1 MALSN
6 TAVPKYYGAFRD
18 AVLRGEIPVCRE
30 VSMQM
35 TLIDGLIADP
45 RFYHDDT
52 VMDGWIRFCE
62 NELTLTDGGDLVLL
76 DSFKL
81 WAEDIYSWFYFVER
95 SVWVPNSHGSG
106 GHFEMRKI
114 KKRLRNKQYLIVGRG
129 AAKSIYCTCVQGH
142 GLIMDEE
149 PTDQIVTAPT
159 IRQSEET
166 LLPLKIAIARAKGPV
181 MKFMTEGSLQNT
193 TGNKA
198 DRVKIAPTKKG
209 IENFVTSSI
218 IESRPMRIDKLQGA
232 RCKYATVDEWLSGD
246 VKEDVVGSLEQG
258 AAKVDDWLI
267 VATSSEG
274 TVRNGPGDTIKM
286 ELMEILKGDYY
297 NPHVSIWWYRLDDQ
311 KELNNPSMW
320 VKANPN
326 LGATVSYE
334 TYKIELDRAEKNPSV
349 KNDILAKR
357 FGIPME
363 GYTYF
368 FTYDET
374 KPHRR
379 QYFDGM
385 SCALGCDL
393 SQGDDFCA
401 FTFLFPLPG
410 GGFGVKARSYITSY
424 TFQKLPRALRSEYE
438 KFIREESL
446 VVLESTVLDIGEVY
460 EDLYRFIDKKKYV
473 VQCLG
478 YDPYNAPVFINR
490 WEIDYG
496 PYGIEKVP
504 QGVKTESVP
513 LGELKILAE
522 RRELLF
528 DELIM
533 SFCMGNCIAQE
544 DTNGNRKLLKKRR
557 QEKIDNVAALM
568 DAYIAYKANRDM
580 FE

>member
-6 TAVPKYYGAFRD
+6 TAVPKYYGMFRD
-18 AVLRGEIPVCRE
+18 AVLRGDIYVNRE

-35 TLIDGLIADP
+35 NLIDNLIADP
-45 RFYHDDT
+45 RFYYDDT
-52 VMDGWIRFCE
+52 VLDGWIRFCE
-62 NELTLTDGGDLVLL
+62 QELTLTDGGDLTLL
-76 DSFKL
+76 DTFKL
-81 WAEDIYSWFYFVER
+81 WAEDVYCWFYFIER
-95 SVWVPNSHGSG
+95 SVWVPDGNGQG
-106 GHFEMRKI
+106 GHYEVRRI
-114 KKRLRNKQYLIVGRG
+114 KQRLRNKQYLIVGRG
-129 AAKSIYCTCVQGH
+129 AAKSLYCTCIQAY
-142 GLIMDEE
+142 GLVMDEDS
-149 PTDQIVTAPT
+149 TDQIVTAPT

-166 LLPLKIAIARAKGPV
+166 LLPLKIAIARAKGYV
-181 MKFMTEGSLQNT
+181 FQFMTEGSLQNT

-198 DRVKIAPTKKG
+198 DRVKIASTKKG
-209 IENFVTSSI
+209 IENFVTNSI

-246 VKEDVVGSLEQG
+246 VREDVVGALEQG

-286 ELMEILKGDYY
+286 ELMEILKGEYI
-297 NPHVSIWWYRLDDQ
+297 NPHVSIWWYRLDDI
-311 KELNNPSMW
+311 KEVENPAMW
-320 VKANPN
+320 IKANPN

-334 TYKIELDRAEKNPSV
+334 TYQIEKERSEKNPSV
-349 KNDILAKR
+349 RNDILAKR

-368 FTYDET
+368 FTFEET
-374 KPHRR
+374 KTHYR
-379 QYFDGM
+379 QYFEGM
-385 SCALGCDL
+385 PCALGMDL

-410 GGFGVKARSYITSY
+410 RGFGVKARSYITSY
-424 TFQKLPRALRSEYE
+424 TFQKLPRALRSEYD
-438 KFIREESL
+438 KFIREGSL
-446 VVLESTVLDIGEVY
+446 VVMDSTVLDIGEVY
-460 EDLYRFIDKKKYV
+460 EDVYRHIDEKKYNV
-473 VQCLG
+473 LCLG

-490 WEIDYG
+490 WELDNG

-522 RRELLF
+522 RRQLFF
-528 DELIM
+528 DEEIM

-544 DTNGNRKLLKKRR
+544 DTNGNRKLLKRRR
-557 QEKIDNVAALM
+557 QEKIDNVSALM
-568 DAYIAYKANRDM
+568 DAYVAYKANKDM

>member
-18 AVLRGEIPVCRE
+18 AVLRGEIPVNRE

-35 TLIDGLIADP
+35 NLIDGLIQDP
-45 RFYHDDT
+45 RFYYDDT
-52 VMDGWIRFCE
+52 VLDGWIRFCE

-76 DSFKL
+76 PSFKL

-95 SVWVPNSHGSG
+95 SVWVPNQHGGG
-106 GHFEMRKI
+106 GHYEVRKI

-129 AAKSIYCTCVQGH
+129 AAKSVYCTCVQAD
-142 GLIMDEE
+142 GLILDPEA
-149 PTDQIVTAPT
+149 TDQIVTAPT

-166 LLPLKIAIARAKGPV
+166 LLPLKIAIARARGKV
-181 MKFMTEGSLQNT
+181 LQFMTEGSLQNT
-193 TGNKA
+193 TGSKA
-198 DRVKIAPTKKG
+198 DRVKIASTKKG
-209 IENFVTSSI
+209 IENFVTNSI

-246 VKEDVVGSLEQG
+246 VKEDVVGALEQG

-286 ELMEILKGDYY
+286 ELMDILKGEYV
-297 NPHVSIWWYRLDDQ
+297 NPHVSIWWYKLDDV
-311 KELNNPSMW
+311 KEVSNPSMW
-320 VKANPN
+320 IKANPN
-326 LGATVSYE
+326 LGSTVTYE
-334 TYKIELDRAEKNPSV
+334 TYQIELERAEKNPAV
-349 KNDILAKR
+349 RNDILAKR
-357 FGIPME
+357 FGIPCE

-374 KPHRR
+374 KVHRR

-385 SCALGCDL
+385 SCALGADL

-401 FTFLFPLPG
+401 FTFMFPLPG
-410 GGFGVKARSYITSY
+410 QGFGIKARSYITSY
-424 TFQKLPRALRSEYE
+424 TYQKLTRSLRNEYE
-438 KFIREESL
+438 KFIREGSL
-446 VVLESTVLDIGEVY
+446 VIMESSVLDIGEVY
-460 EDLYRFIDKKKYV
+460 EDLFKFIGDHHYN

-504 QGVKTESVP
+504 QGMKTETVP
-513 LGELKILAE
+513 LGEIKIMAE
-522 RRELLF
+522 RRQLFF
-528 DELIM
+528 DEQIM
-533 SFCMGNCIAQE
+533 MFCMGNCVAQQ
-544 DTNGNRKLLKKRR
+544 DTNGNRKLLKRRR
-557 QEKIDNVAALM
+557 QEKIDNVAALL
-568 DAYIAYKANRDM
+568 DAYVAYKANKDM

>member
-1 MALSN
+1 MLSN

-18 AVLRGEIPVCRE
+18 AVLRLEIPVNRE

-35 TLIDGLIADP
+35 NLIDELIADP
-45 RFYHDDT
+45 RFYYDDS

-62 NELTLTDGGDLVLL
+62 DELTLTDGGDLVLL

-81 WAEDIYSWFYFVER
+81 WAEDIYSWFYFVNR
-95 SVWVPNSHGSG
+95 SVWVPNEYGSG
-106 GHFEMRKI
+106 GHFENRKI
-114 KKRLRNKQYLIVGRG
+114 KKRLRNKQYLILGRG
-129 AAKSIYCTCVQGH
+129 GAKSVYLSCIQAS
-142 GLIMDEE
+142 GLIMDREA
-149 PTDQIVTAPT
+149 TDQIVTAPT

-166 LLPLKIAIARAKGPV
+166 LLPLKIAISRAKGPILQ
-181 MKFMTEGSLQNT
+181 FMTEGSLQNT

-198 DRVKIAPTKKG
+198 DRVKIASTKKG
-209 IENFVTSSI
+209 IENFITNSI

-246 VKEDVVGSLEQG
+246 VKEDVVGALEQG
-258 AAKVDDWLI
+258 AAKVDNWLI
-267 VATSSEG
+267 VAVSSEG

-286 ELMEILKGDYY
+286 ELMDILKGEYR
-297 NPHVSIWWYRLDDQ
+297 NPHVSIWWYKLDDI

-320 VKANPN
+320 IKANPN

-334 TYKIELDRAEKNPSV
+334 TYKIELERAEKSPSNR
-349 KNDILAKR
+349 NDILAKR

-374 KPHRR
+374 KPQRR
-379 QYFDGM
+379 QYFEGM
-385 SCALGCDL
+385 SCALGADL

-410 GGFGVKARSYITSY
+410 QGYGIKARSYITSY
-424 TFQKLPRALRSEYE
+424 TFQKLPRSLRQEYE

-446 VVLESTVLDIGEVY
+446 VVLESAVLDIGDVY
-460 EDLYRFIDKKKYV
+460 EDLYQFINDKKYN

-478 YDPYNAPVFINR
+478 YDPYNAPVFISR
-490 WEIDYG
+490 WEMDYG
-496 PYGIEKVP
+496 PYGIVKVP

-513 LGELKILAE
+513 LGEIKILAE
-522 RRELLF
+522 RRELFF
-528 DELIM
+528 DESIIQ
-533 SFCMGNCIAQE
+533 FCMGNCIAQQ

-557 QEKIDNVAALM
+557 QEKIDNIAALL
-568 DAYIAYKANRDM
+568 DAYIAYKGNRDL

>member
-18 AVLRGEIPVCRE
+18 AVLRREIPVNRE
-30 VSMQM
+30 IDMQM
-35 TLIDGLIADP
+35 NLIDNLIADP
-45 RFYHDDT
+45 RFYYDDR
-52 VMDGWIRFCE
+52 VLDGWINFCE
-62 NELTLTDGGDLVLL
+62 NELTLTDGGDLTLL

-81 WAEDIYSWFYFVER
+81 WAEDVFSWFYFTEGK
-95 SVWVPNSHGSG
+95 VWVPNLYGSG
-106 GHFEMRKI
+106 GHFEIRKI
-114 KKRLRNKQYLIVGRG
+114 KHRLRNKQYLIVGRG
-129 AAKSIYCTCVQGH
+129 ASKSMYASCIQAY

-149 PTDQIVTAPT
+149 STDQIVTAPT

-166 LLPLKIAIARAKGPV
+166 LLPIKIAIGRSRGAV
-181 MKFMTEGSLQNT
+181 LKFMTEGSLQNT

-198 DRVKIAPTKKG
+198 DRVKIASTKKG
-209 IENFVTSSI
+209 IENFVTNSI

-246 VKEDVVGSLEQG
+246 VREDVVGALEQG
-258 AAKVDDWLI
+258 AAKVNDWLI

-286 ELMEILKGDYY
+286 ELMEILKGNYF
-297 NPHVSIWWYRLDDQ
+297 NPHVSIWWYKLDDVR
-311 KELNNPSMW
+311 EVDNPAMW
-320 VKANPN
+320 IKANPN
-326 LGATVSYE
+326 LGVTVSYE
-334 TYKIELDRAEKNPSV
+334 TYQLEKERAEKSPSNR
-349 KNDILAKR
+349 NDILAKR

-368 FTYDET
+368 FTYEET
-374 KPHRR
+374 KPCRI

-385 SCALGCDL
+385 SCAMGADL

-401 FTFLFPLPG
+401 FTFLFPLLG
-410 GGFGVKARSYITSY
+410 KGFGIKARSYITSY
-424 TFQKLPRALRSEYE
+424 TFQKLPRALKSEYE
-438 KFIREESL
+438 KFIREGSL
-446 VVLESTVLDIGEVY
+446 VVMDSTVLDIADVY
-460 EDLYRFIDKKKYV
+460 EDLYRFIGEKHYNV
-473 VQCLG
+473 LCLG
-478 YDPYNAPVFINR
+478 YDPYNAPVFINH
-490 WEIDYG
+490 WEIDNG

-528 DELIM
+528 DEQIM
-533 SFCMGNCIAQE
+533 SFCMGNCITQE

-557 QEKIDNVAALM
+557 QEKIDNVSALM
-568 DAYIAYKANRDM
+568 DAYVAFKANKDM

>member
-6 TAVPKYYGAFRD
+6 VAVPKYYGAFRD
-18 AVLRGEIPVCRE
+18 AVLRGETYVNKE

-35 TLIDGLIADP
+35 TLIDNLIADP
-45 RFYHDDT
+45 RFYYDDE
-52 VMDGWIRFCE
+52 VLEGWIRFCE

-81 WAEDIYSWFYFVER
+81 WAEDIYSWFYFMER
-95 SVWVPNSHGSG
+95 SVWVPNKFSAG
-106 GHFEMRKI
+106 GHFEIRKI

-129 AAKSIYCTCVQGH
+129 AAKSIYATCVQAN
-142 GLIMDEE
+142 GLILDDES
-149 PTDQIVTAPT
+149 TDQIVTAPT

-166 LLPLKIAIARAKGPV
+166 LLPLKIAIARSKGPV
-181 MKFMTEGSLQNT
+181 LKFMTEGSLQNT

-198 DRVKIAPTKKG
+198 DRVKIASTKKG
-209 IENFVTSSI
+209 IENFITNSI

-246 VKEDVVGSLEQG
+246 VREDVVGALEQG

-286 ELMEILKGDYY
+286 ELMEILKGNYF
-297 NPHVSIWWYRLDDQ
+297 NPHVSIWWYKLDDM
-311 KELNNPSMW
+311 KELNMPHLW

-334 TYKIELDRAEKNPSV
+334 TYKNELERAEKNPSV
-349 KNDILAKR
+349 RNDVLAKR

-368 FTYDET
+368 FTYEET
-374 KPHRR
+374 KPCRR

-385 SCALGCDL
+385 ACSLGADL

-401 FTFLFPLPG
+401 FTFLFPLQG
-410 GGFGVKARSYITSY
+410 RGYGIKARSYITSY
-424 TFQKLPRALRSEYE
+424 TFQKLPRALKAEYD

-446 VVLESTVLDIGEVY
+446 VIMDSTVLDIGDVY
-460 EDLYRFIDKKKYV
+460 EDLFRFINTHKYNV
-473 VQCLG
+473 LCLG
-478 YDPYNAPVFINR
+478 YDPYNAPVFVNR
-490 WEIDYG
+490 WEIDNG

-522 RRELLF
+522 RKELFF
-528 DELIM
+528 DEQIM
-533 SFCMGNCIAQE
+533 SFCMGNCITIE

-557 QEKIDNVAALM
+557 QEKIDNVSALM
-568 DAYIAYKANRDM
+568 DAYVAYKANKDM

>member
-18 AVLRGEIPVCRE
+18 AVMRGEIPVNRE

-35 TLIDGLIADP
+35 NLIDNLIADP
-45 RFYHDDT
+45 RFYYDDA
-52 VMDGWIRFCE
+52 VLDGWIRFCE
-62 NELTLTDGGDLVLL
+62 SELTLTDGGDLVLL

-81 WAEDIYSWFYFVER
+81 WAEDIYSWFYFIER
-95 SVWVPNSHGSG
+95 SVWVPNLHGGG
-106 GHFEMRKI
+106 GHFEIRKI

-129 AAKSIYCTCVQGH
+129 AAKSVYCTCVQAD
-142 GLIMDEE
+142 GLILDEE
-149 PTDQIVTAPT
+149 ATDQIVTAPT

-181 MKFMTEGSLQNT
+181 LKFMTEGSLQNT

-209 IENFVTSSI
+209 IENFITNSI

-246 VKEDVVGSLEQG
+246 VKEDVVGALEQG

-297 NPHVSIWWYRLDDQ
+297 NPHVSIWWYKLDDI
-311 KELNNPSMW
+311 KELNDPTMW

-349 KNDILAKR
+349 RNDILAKR

-385 SCALGCDL
+385 MCSLGADL

-410 GGFGVKARSYITSY
+410 GSFGVKARSYITSY

-446 VVLESTVLDIGEVY
+446 VVMESTVLDIGEVY
-460 EDLYRFIDKKKYV
+460 EDLYRFMDIKHYN

-490 WEIDYG
+490 WEIDNG

-513 LGELKILAE
+513 LGEIKILAE

-533 SFCMGNCIAQE
+533 SFCMGNCITQE

-557 QEKIDNVAALM
+557 QEKIDNVSALM

-580 FE
+580 FM

>member
-18 AVLRGEIPVCRE
+18 AVLRREIPVNKE

-35 TLIDGLIADP
+35 SLIDSLIADP
-45 RFYHDDT
+45 RFYYDDS
-52 VMDGWIRFCE
+52 VMDGWINFCE

-81 WAEDIYSWFYFVER
+81 WAEDVYSWFYFIER
-95 SVWVPNSHGSG
+95 SVWVPNEYGTG
-106 GHFEMRKI
+106 GHFEIRKI

-129 AAKSIYCTCVQGH
+129 AAKSVYCTCVQGY
-142 GLIMDEE
+142 GLVVDRDT
-149 PTDQIVTAPT
+149 TDQIVTAPT

-166 LLPLKIAIARAKGPV
+166 LLPLKVAISRAKGPV
-181 MKFMTEGSLQNT
+181 FKFMTEGSLQNT

-198 DRVKIAPTKKG
+198 DRVKIASTKKG
-209 IENFVTSSI
+209 IENFITSSI

-246 VKEDVVGSLEQG
+246 VREDVVGALEQG

-286 ELMEILKGDYY
+286 ELTEILKGNYF
-297 NPHVSIWWYRLDDQ
+297 NPHVSIWWYKLDDL
-311 KELNNPSMW
+311 KELNTPQMW
-320 VKANPN
+320 IKANPN

-334 TYKIELDRAEKNPSV
+334 TYKIELERAEKNPSV
-349 KNDILAKR
+349 RNDILAKR

-368 FTYDET
+368 FTYEET
-374 KPHRR
+374 KPCRI

-385 SCALGCDL
+385 SCALGVDL

-410 GGFGVKARSYITSY
+410 RGYGIKARSYITSY

-438 KFIREESL
+438 KFIREGSL
-446 VVLESTVLDIGEVY
+446 VVMDSTVLDIGDVY
-460 EDLYRFIDKKKYV
+460 EDLYTFIDEKKYNV
-473 VQCLG
+473 LCLG

-490 WEIDYG
+490 WEIDNG

-522 RRELLF
+522 RKELFF
-528 DELIM
+528 DEQIM
-533 SFCMGNCIAQE
+533 SFCMGNCITLE

-557 QEKIDNVAALM
+557 QEKIDNVSALM
-568 DAYIAYKANRDM
+568 DAYVAYKANKDM

>member
-18 AVLRGEIPVCRE
+18 AVIHGEIPVNRE

-45 RFYHDDT
+45 RFYYDDT
-52 VMDGWIRFCE
+52 VLDGWIRFCE
-62 NELTLTDGGDLVLL
+62 GELTLTDGGDLVLL

-81 WAEDIYSWFYFVER
+81 WAEDIYCWFCFIER
-95 SVWVPNSHGSG
+95 SVWVPNEHGNG
-106 GHFEMRKI
+106 GHFEIRKI

-129 AAKSIYCTCVQGH
+129 AAKSVYCTCVQAD
-142 GLIMDEE
+142 GLILDEE

-166 LLPLKIAIARAKGPV
+166 LLPLKIAISRAKGPV
-181 MKFMTEGSLQNT
+181 LKFMTEGSLQNT

-209 IENFVTSSI
+209 IENFITNSI

-246 VKEDVVGSLEQG
+246 VREDVVGALEQG

-274 TVRNGPGDTIKM
+274 TVRHGPGDSIKM
-286 ELMEILKGDYY
+286 ELMKILKGEYE
-297 NPHVSIWWYRLDDQ
+297 NPHVSIWWYKLDDI
-311 KELNNPSMW
+311 KELNDPSMW
-320 VKANPN
+320 IKANPN
-326 LGATVSYE
+326 LGATVSYD
-334 TYKIELDRAEKNPSV
+334 TYKTELDRAEKNPSV
-349 KNDILAKR
+349 RNDILAKR

-368 FTYDET
+368 FTYEET

-385 SCALGCDL
+385 MCSLGVDL

-410 GGFGVKARSYITSY
+410 GAFGVKARSYITSY

-438 KFIREESL
+438 NFIREESL

-460 EDLYRFIDKKKYV
+460 EDLYHFIDVRHYN

-490 WEIDYG
+490 WEIDNG

-504 QGVKTESVP
+504 QGAKTETVP
-513 LGELKILAE
+513 LGELKIMAE
-522 RRELLF
+522 RRALLF
-528 DELIM
+528 DEQIM
-533 SFCMGNCIAQE
+533 SFCMGNCITQE

-557 QEKIDNVAALM
+557 QEKIDNVSAMM
-568 DAYIAYKANRDM
+568 DAYVAYKANRDM

>member
-18 AVLRGEIPVCRE
+18 AVLRREIPVNKE

-35 TLIDGLIADP
+35 SLIDNLIADP
-45 RFYHDDT
+45 RFYYDDS
-52 VMDGWIRFCE
+52 VMEGWIDFCE

-81 WAEDIYSWFYFVER
+81 WAEDVYSWFYFIER
-95 SVWVPNSHGSG
+95 SVWVPNEYGSG
-106 GHFEMRKI
+106 GHFEIRKI

-129 AAKSIYCTCVQGH
+129 AAKSVYCTCVQGY
-142 GLIMDEE
+142 GLVVDRDT
-149 PTDQIVTAPT
+149 TDQIVTAPT

-166 LLPLKIAIARAKGPV
+166 LLPLKVAISRAKGPV
-181 MKFMTEGSLQNT
+181 FQFMTEGSLQNT

-198 DRVKIAPTKKG
+198 DRVKIASTKKG

-246 VKEDVVGSLEQG
+246 VREDVVGALEQG

-286 ELMEILKGDYY
+286 ELTEILKGNYF
-297 NPHVSIWWYRLDDQ
+297 NPHVSIWWYKLDDL
-311 KELNNPSMW
+311 KELNTPQMW
-320 VKANPN
+320 LKANPN

-334 TYKIELDRAEKNPSV
+334 TYKLELERAEKNPSV
-349 KNDILAKR
+349 RNDILAKR

-368 FTYDET
+368 FTYEET
-374 KPHRR
+374 KPCRI

-385 SCALGCDL
+385 ACALGVDL

-410 GGFGVKARSYITSY
+410 RGYGIKARSYITSY

-438 KFIREESL
+438 KFIREGSL
-446 VVLESTVLDIGEVY
+446 VVMDSTVLDIGDVY
-460 EDLYRFIDKKKYV
+460 EDLYTFIDEKKYNV
-473 VQCLG
+473 LCLG

-490 WEIDYG
+490 WEIDNG

-522 RRELLF
+522 RKELFF
-528 DELIM
+528 DEQIM
-533 SFCMGNCIAQE
+533 SFCMGNCITLE

-557 QEKIDNVAALM
+557 QEKIDNVSALM
-568 DAYIAYKANRDM
+568 DAYVAYKANKDM

>member
-18 AVLRGEIPVCRE
+18 AVLRGEIPVNKE

-35 TLIDGLIADP
+35 NLIDNLIIDP
-45 RFYHDDT
+45 RFYYDDT
-52 VMDGWIRFCE
+52 VLDGWINFCE
-62 NELTLTDGGDLVLL
+62 GELTLTDGGDLTLL

-81 WAEDIYSWFYFVER
+81 WAEDIYCWFYYIER
-95 SVWVPNSHGSG
+95 SVWVPNAYGSG
-106 GHFEMRKI
+106 GHFEIRKI

-129 AAKSIYCTCVQGH
+129 AAKSIYATCIQSY
-142 GLIMDEE
+142 GLVMDADA
-149 PTDQIVTAPT
+149 TDQIVTAPT

-166 LLPLKIAIARAKGPV
+166 LLPLKIAIARSRGPV
-181 MKFMTEGSLQNT
+181 FQFMTEGSLQNT

-198 DRVKIAPTKKG
+198 DRVKIASTKKG
-209 IENFVTSSI
+209 IENFVTNSI

-246 VKEDVVGSLEQG
+246 VREDVVGALEQG

-286 ELMEILKGDYY
+286 ELMEILKGNYF
-297 NPHVSIWWYRLDDQ
+297 NPHVSIWWYKLDDM
-311 KELNNPSMW
+311 KELNNPQMW
-320 VKANPN
+320 IKANPN
-326 LGATVSYE
+326 LGATVTYE
-334 TYKIELDRAEKNPSV
+334 TYKIELERAEKNPSV
-349 KNDILAKR
+349 RNDILAKR

-368 FTYDET
+368 FTYEET
-374 KPHRR
+374 KPCRV

-385 SCALGCDL
+385 MCSLGVDL

-401 FTFLFPLPG
+401 FTFLFPLG
-410 GGFGVKARSYITSY
+410 GRGYGVKARSYITSY
-424 TFQKLPRALRSEYE
+424 TFQKLPRALKSEYE
-438 KFIREESL
+438 KFIREGSL
-446 VVLESTVLDIGEVY
+446 VVMDSTVLDIGDVY
-460 EDLYRFIDKKKYV
+460 EDLYHFIDEHKYNV
-473 VQCLG
+473 LCLG

-490 WEIDYG
+490 WEIDNG

-522 RRELLF
+522 RHELLF
-528 DELIM
+528 DEQIM
-533 SFCMGNCIAQE
+533 SFCMGNCITLE

-557 QEKIDNVAALM
+557 QEKIDNVSALM
-568 DAYIAYKANRDM
+568 DAYVAFKANKDM

>member
-18 AVLRGEIPVCRE
+18 AVLRGEIPVNRE

-35 TLIDGLIADP
+35 SLIDGIIADP
-45 RFYHDDT
+45 RFYYDDT
-52 VMDGWIRFCE
+52 ILDGWIRFCE
-62 NELTLTDGGDLVLL
+62 GELTLTDGGDLTLL

-81 WAEDIYSWFYFVER
+81 WAEDIYCWFYFVNR
-95 SVWVPNSHGSG
+95 SVWVPNQFGGG
-106 GHFEMRKI
+106 GHFENRKI
-114 KKRLRNKQYLIVGRG
+114 KRRLRNKQYLIVGRG
-129 AAKSIYCTCVQGH
+129 AAKSIYATCIQSY
-142 GLIMDEE
+142 GLVMDEDA
-149 PTDQIVTAPT
+149 TDQIVTAPT

-166 LLPLKIAIARAKGPV
+166 LLPLKIAIARSKGPV
-181 MKFMTEGSLQNT
+181 FKFMTEGSLQNT

-209 IENFVTSSI
+209 IENFVTNSI

-232 RCKYATVDEWLSGD
+232 RGKYATVDEWLSGD
-246 VKEDVVGSLEQG
+246 VKEDVVGALEQG

-286 ELMEILKGDYY
+286 ELMEILKGEYY
-297 NPHVSIWWYRLDDQ
+297 NPHVSIWWYKLDDLQ
-311 KELNNPSMW
+311 ELNNPAMW
-320 VKANPN
+320 IKANPN
-326 LGATVSYE
+326 LGATVSYD
-334 TYKIELDRAEKNPSV
+334 TYQIELERAEKNPSV
-349 KNDILAKR
+349 RNDILAKR

-368 FTYDET
+368 FTYEET

-385 SCALGCDL
+385 MCSMGADL

-401 FTFLFPLPG
+401 FTFLFPLQNG
-410 GGFGVKARSYITSY
+410 AFGVKARSYITSY

-460 EDLYRFIDKKKYV
+460 EDLYTFIDHRHYN

-490 WEIDYG
+490 WEIDNG

-513 LGELKILAE
+513 LGEIKILAE
-522 RRELLF
+522 RRELYF
-528 DELIM
+528 DEEIM
-533 SFCMGNCIAQE
+533 SFCMGNCITQE

-557 QEKIDNVAALM
+557 QEKIDNVSALM
-568 DAYIAYKANRDM
+568 DAYVAFKANKDM

>member
-18 AVLRGEIPVCRE
+18 AVLRGEIPVNKE

-35 TLIDGLIADP
+35 TLIDNLISDP
-45 RFYHDDT
+45 RFYYDDS
-52 VMDGWIRFCE
+52 VLDGWINFCE
-62 NELTLTDGGDLVLL
+62 GELTLTDGGNLTLL

-81 WAEDIYSWFYFVER
+81 WAEDIYSWFYYSER
-95 SVWVPNSHGSG
+95 SVWVPNQYGPG
-106 GHFEMRKI
+106 GHFEVRKI

-129 AAKSIYCTCVQGH
+129 AAKSIYATCIQAY
-142 GLIMDEE
+142 GLVMDTES
-149 PTDQIVTAPT
+149 TDQIVTAPT

-166 LLPLKIAIARAKGPV
+166 LLPLKIAIGKARGPV
-181 MKFMTEGSLQNT
+181 LRFMTEGSLQNT

-209 IENFVTSSI
+209 IENFITNSI

-246 VKEDVVGSLEQG
+246 VREDVVGALEQG

-286 ELMEILKGDYY
+286 ELMEILKGNYF
-297 NPHVSIWWYRLDDQ
+297 NPHVSIWWYKLDDM
-311 KELNNPSMW
+311 KELNTPSMW
-320 VKANPN
+320 IKANPN

-334 TYKIELDRAEKNPSV
+334 TYKVELERAEKNPSV
-349 KNDILAKR
+349 RNDILAKR

-368 FTYDET
+368 FTYEET
-374 KPHRR
+374 KPCRR

-385 SCALGCDL
+385 MCSLGVDL

-410 GGFGVKARSYITSY
+410 HGFGIKARSYITSY
-424 TFQKLPRALRSEYE
+424 TFQKLPRALRSEYD
-438 KFIREESL
+438 KFIREGSL
-446 VVLESTVLDIGEVY
+446 VVMDSTVLDIGDVY
-460 EDLYRFIDKKKYV
+460 EDLYRFIDEKKYNV
-473 VQCLG
+473 MCLG
-478 YDPYNAPVFINR
+478 YDPYNALVFINR
-490 WEIDYG
+490 WEIDNG

-522 RRELLF
+522 RKELLF
-528 DELIM
+528 DEEIM
-533 SFCMGNCIAQE
+533 SFCMGNCITLE

-557 QEKIDNVAALM
+557 QEKIDNVSALM
-568 DAYIAYKANRDM
+568 DAYVAFKANKDM

>member
-6 TAVPKYYGAFRD
+6 TAVPRYYGAFRD
-18 AVLRGEIPVCRE
+18 AVLRGEIPVNRE

-35 TLIDGLIADP
+35 NLIDGLIEDP
-45 RFYHDDT
+45 RFYYDDT
-52 VMDGWIRFCE
+52 VMEGWIRFCE
-62 NELTLTDGGDLVLL
+62 NELTLTDGGDLKLL

-95 SVWVPNSHGSG
+95 SVWVPNAYSSG
-106 GHFEMRKI
+106 GHYEIRKI

-129 AAKSIYCTCVQGH
+129 AAKSVYCTCVQAD
-142 GLIMDEE
+142 GLILDSDA
-149 PTDQIVTAPT
+149 TDQIVTAPT

-166 LLPLKIAIARAKGPV
+166 LLPLKIAIARSRGPV
-181 MKFMTEGSLQNT
+181 LQFMTEGSLQNT
-193 TGNKA
+193 TGSKA
-198 DRVKIAPTKKG
+198 DRVKIASTKKG
-209 IENFVTSSI
+209 IENFITNSI

-246 VKEDVVGSLEQG
+246 VKEDVVGALEQG
-258 AAKVDDWLI
+258 ASKVDDWLI

-286 ELMEILKGDYY
+286 ELMDILKGTYR
-297 NPHVSIWWYRLDDQ
+297 NPHVSIWWYKLDDIS
-311 KELNNPSMW
+311 ELNNPNMW

-326 LGATVSYE
+326 LGATVTYE
-334 TYKIELDRAEKNPSV
+334 TYQIELERAEKNPSV
-349 KNDILAKR
+349 RNDILAKR
-357 FGIPME
+357 FGLPRE

-385 SCALGCDL
+385 ACSLGADL

-410 GGFGVKARSYITSY
+410 QGFGVKARSYITSY
-424 TFQKLPRALRSEYE
+424 TFNKLPRSLRSKYE
-438 KFIREESL
+438 NFMREGSLIVMES
-446 VVLESTVLDIGEVY
+446 SVLDLGDVY
-460 EDLYRFIDKKKYV
+460 EDLYKFIGDRKYN

-513 LGELKILAE
+513 LGEIKIMAE
-522 RRELLF
+522 RRQLFF
-528 DELIM
+528 DEEIM
-533 SFCMGNCIAQE
+533 TFCMGNCVAQE

-557 QEKIDNVAALM
+557 QEKIDNVAALL
-568 DAYIAYKANRDM
+568 DAYIAYKANKDM

>member
-18 AVLRGEIPVCRE
+18 AVLRGEIPVNKE

-35 TLIDGLIADP
+35 NLIDNLITDP
-45 RFYHDDT
+45 RFYYDDS
-52 VMDGWIRFCE
+52 VLDGWINFCE
-62 NELTLTDGGDLVLL
+62 GELTLTDGGNLTLL

-81 WAEDIYSWFYFVER
+81 WAEDIYCWFYYIER
-95 SVWVPNSHGSG
+95 SVWVPNAYGSG
-106 GHFEMRKI
+106 GHFEIRKI

-129 AAKSIYCTCVQGH
+129 AAKSIYATCIQSY
-142 GLIMDEE
+142 GLVMDADA
-149 PTDQIVTAPT
+149 TDQIVTAPT

-166 LLPLKIAIARAKGPV
+166 LLPLKIAIARSRGPV
-181 MKFMTEGSLQNT
+181 FQFMTEGSLQNT

-198 DRVKIAPTKKG
+198 DRVKIASTKKG
-209 IENFVTSSI
+209 IENFVTNSI

-246 VKEDVVGSLEQG
+246 VREDVVGALEQG

-286 ELMEILKGDYY
+286 ELMEILKGNYF
-297 NPHVSIWWYRLDDQ
+297 NPHVSIWWYKLDDM
-311 KELNNPSMW
+311 KELNNPQMW
-320 VKANPN
+320 IKANPN
-326 LGATVSYE
+326 LGATVTYE
-334 TYKIELDRAEKNPSV
+334 TYKIELERAEKNPSV
-349 KNDILAKR
+349 RNDILAKR

-368 FTYDET
+368 FTYEET
-374 KPHRR
+374 KPCRV

-385 SCALGCDL
+385 MCSLGVDL

-401 FTFLFPLPG
+401 FTFLFPLG
-410 GGFGVKARSYITSY
+410 GRGYGVKARSYITSY
-424 TFQKLPRALRSEYE
+424 TFQKLPRALKSEYE
-438 KFIREESL
+438 KFIREGSL
-446 VVLESTVLDIGEVY
+446 VVMDSTVLDIGDVY
-460 EDLYRFIDKKKYV
+460 EDLYRFIDERKYNV
-473 VQCLG
+473 LCLG

-490 WEIDYG
+490 WEIDNG

-528 DELIM
+528 DEQIM
-533 SFCMGNCIAQE
+533 SFCMGNCITLE

-557 QEKIDNVAALM
+557 QEKIDNVSALM
-568 DAYIAYKANRDM
+568 DAYVAYKANKDM

>member
-6 TAVPKYYGAFRD
+6 TAVPRYYGAFRD
-18 AVLRGEIPVCRE
+18 AVLRGEIPVNRE

-35 TLIDGLIADP
+35 NLIDELIADP
-45 RFYHDDT
+45 RFYYDDT
-52 VMDGWIRFCE
+52 VLDGWIRFCE
-62 NELTLTDGGDLVLL
+62 TELTLTDGSDLVLL
-76 DSFKL
+76 DTFKL
-81 WAEDIYSWFYFVER
+81 WAEDVMCWYYFVER
-95 SVWVPNSHGSG
+95 SVWVPNAHGIG
-106 GHFEMRKI
+106 GHYEIRKI

-129 AAKSIYCTCVQGH
+129 AAKSVYCTCIQAS
-142 GLIMDEE
+142 GLILDPEA
-149 PTDQIVTAPT
+149 TDQIVTAPT

-166 LLPLKIAIARAKGPV
+166 LLPLKIAIARARGKILQ
-181 MKFMTEGSLQNT
+181 FMTEGSLQNT
-193 TGNKA
+193 TGSKA
-198 DRVKIAPTKKG
+198 DRVKIASTKKG
-209 IENFVTSSI
+209 IENFVTNSI

-246 VKEDVVGSLEQG
+246 VKEDVVGALEQG

-267 VATSSEG
+267 VAVSSEG

-286 ELMEILKGDYY
+286 ELQDILKGTYK
-297 NPHVSIWWYRLDDQ
+297 NPHVSIWWYKLDDL
-311 KELNNPSMW
+311 KELNTPSMW

-326 LGATVSYE
+326 LGATVTYE
-334 TYKIELDRAEKNPSV
+334 TYQIELERAEKNPSV
-349 KNDILAKR
+349 RNDILAKR

-385 SCALGCDL
+385 SCALGADL

-401 FTFLFPLPG
+401 FTFLFPIAGLG
-410 GGFGVKARSYITSY
+410 YGIKARSYITSY
-424 TFQKLPRALRSEYE
+424 TFQKLSRSLRNEYE
-438 KFIREESL
+438 KFIREGSLIIMES
-446 VVLESTVLDIGEVY
+446 SVLDIGEVY
-460 EDLYRFIDKKKYV
+460 EDLFKFIGDHHYN

-513 LGELKILAE
+513 LGEIKIMAE
-522 RRELLF
+522 RRQLFF
-528 DELIM
+528 DESIM
-533 SFCMGNCIAQE
+533 TFCMGNCIAQE

-557 QEKIDNVAALM
+557 QEKIDNVAALL
-568 DAYIAYKANRDM
+568 DAYIAYKVNKDM

>member
-6 TAVPKYYGAFRD
+6 IAVPKYYGAFRD
-18 AVLRGEIPVCRE
+18 AVLRREIPVNKE
-30 VSMQM
+30 IDMQM
-35 TLIDGLIADP
+35 NLIDNLIADP
-45 RFYHDDT
+45 RFYYDDC
-52 VMDGWIRFCE
+52 VMDGWINFCE
-62 NELTLTDGGDLVLL
+62 NELTLTDGGNLTLL

-81 WAEDIYSWFYFVER
+81 WAEDVFSWFYFTEGN
-95 SVWVPNSHGSG
+95 VWVPNMYGPG
-106 GHFEMRKI
+106 GHFEIRKI

-129 AAKSIYCTCVQGH
+129 ASKSMYASCIQAY

-149 PTDQIVTAPT
+149 STDQIVTAPT

-166 LLPLKIAIARAKGPV
+166 LLPIKIAIGQSRGPV
-181 MKFMTEGSLQNT
+181 LKFMTEGSLQNT

-198 DRVKIAPTKKG
+198 DRVKIASTKKG
-209 IENFVTSSI
+209 IENFVTNSI

-246 VKEDVVGSLEQG
+246 VREDVVGALEQG
-258 AAKVDDWLI
+258 AAKVNDWLI

-286 ELMEILKGDYY
+286 ELMEILKGNYF
-297 NPHVSIWWYRLDDQ
+297 NPHVSIWWYKLDDI
-311 KELNNPSMW
+311 KEVDIPTMW

-326 LGATVSYE
+326 LGVTVSYE
-334 TYKIELDRAEKNPSV
+334 TYQIEKERAEKSPSNR
-349 KNDILAKR
+349 NDILAKR

-368 FTYDET
+368 FTYEET
-374 KPHRR
+374 KPCRI

-385 SCALGCDL
+385 NCSLGVDL

-410 GGFGVKARSYITSY
+410 RGFGIKARSYITSY
-424 TFQKLPRALRSEYE
+424 TFQKLPRALKSEYD
-438 KFIREESL
+438 KFIREGSL
-446 VVLESTVLDIGEVY
+446 VVTESTVLDIADVY
-460 EDLYRFIDKKKYV
+460 EDLYRFIGEKHYNV
-473 VQCLG
+473 LCLG
-478 YDPYNAPVFINR
+478 YDPYNAPVFINH
-490 WEIDYG
+490 WEIDNG

-528 DELIM
+528 DEQIM
-533 SFCMGNCIAQE
+533 SFCMGNCITQE

-557 QEKIDNVAALM
+557 QEKIDNVSALM
-568 DAYIAYKANRDM
+568 DAYVAYKANKDM